1 MKNTLL
7 IKFISL
13 QEQFRI
19 LHWQT
24 KSYARHNA
32 FGGIYSDLDDL
43 IDEFMEVYMGKY
55 GRVEFE
61 GEGTIILKNTKDL
74 ELNTF
79 IKENLE
85 FLKSLNEELNPSN
98 DSDLLNVRDEIMSKI
113 NKLRYLLSLK

>member
-74 ELNTF
+74 ELNSF
-79 IKENLE
+79 IKENIE
-85 FLKSLNEELNPSN
+85 FLKSLSDELNPSN
-98 DSDLLNVRDEIMSKI
+98 DSDLLNVRDEIMGKI

>member
-98 DSDLLNVRDEIMSKI
+98 DSDLLNVRDEIMGKI

>member
-1 MKNTLL
+1 MKDTFLN
-7 IKFISL
+7 KFITL

-32 FGGIYSDLDDL
+32 FGGIYSDLDEL

-61 GEGTIILKNTKDL
+61 GDGTIVLQNSNSLDL
-74 ELNTF
+74 NGF
-79 IKENLE
+79 VKENIE
-85 FLKSLNEELNPSN
+85 YLKSLSNELNPSN
-98 DSDLLNVRDEIMSKI
+98 DSDLLNIRDEMMAKI
-113 NKLRYLLSLK
+113 NKLRYLLTLK